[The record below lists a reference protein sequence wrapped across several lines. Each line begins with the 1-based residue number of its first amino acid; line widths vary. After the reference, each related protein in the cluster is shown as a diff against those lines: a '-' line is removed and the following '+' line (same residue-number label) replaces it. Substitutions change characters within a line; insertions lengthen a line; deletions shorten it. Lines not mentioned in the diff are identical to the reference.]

1 MMKKHLI
8 MEKAL
13 ELFAKQGFEATSVQQ
28 ITEHCGIS
36 KGAFYLSFKSK
47 NELILDLLDYFLR
60 KILSDIDYLVKN
72 TKNAA
77 LLYEF
82 YETLFH
88 SFQKHHDFAKLLL
101 KEQILTINDTFM
113 NKMYAYEVSFEKMI
127 LTLLERNY
135 GETIKNSKYDLIY
148 CVKGLINTYSQLL
161 LFGDAP
167 FDVKLLI
174 QSLVEKTNI
183 LAKYTTIPF
192 ISQELLQTLKRPTNE
207 NITKEQLLEMM
218 EEKIGTITVSRTE
231 NESLKELAAANDVFH
246 RHFSCNLASADEIEE
261 VFQEILALLE
271 SAKPETVYVIN
282 NAGVIEPIATVGAL
296 DLQAMIQNVAVNLTA
311 PMMITNI
318 LLHKASAKLRIAN
331 VSSGAA
337 ERPIQ
342 GWSTYCSTKAGLNM
356 FTQTAAAEQKSAGS
370 PHEIIAFSPG
380 IMDTD
385 MQSTIRSADKDA
397 FQDLEKFKEYKE
409 KGMLRPAA
417 TVGNALADLLLREEI
432 ENGKVYHVNEL
443 IK

>member
-1 MMKKHLI
+1 MMKKQLI

-13 ELFAKQGFEATSVQQ
+13 ELFAEQGFEATSVQQ

-47 NELILDLLDYFLR
+47 NELILALLDHFLR

-72 TKNAA
+72 TKNPA

-135 GETIKNSKYDLIY
+135 GETIKKSKYDLIY

-167 FDVKLLI
+167 FDVKLLA

-192 ISQELLQTLKRPTNE
+192 ISQELLQTLKSPTNE

-218 EEKIGTITVSRTE
+218 EEKIEEMEDSIE
-231 NESLKELAAANDVFH
+231 KESLSLLKEH
-246 RHFSCNLASADEIEE
+246 
-261 VFQEILALLE
+261 LLE
-271 SAKPETVYVIN
+271 PS
-282 NAGVIEPIATVGAL
+282 
-296 DLQAMIQNVAVNLTA
+296 
-311 PMMITNI
+311 
-318 LLHKASAKLRIAN
+318 
-331 VSSGAA
+331 
-337 ERPIQ
+337 
-342 GWSTYCSTKAGLNM
+342 
-356 FTQTAAAEQKSAGS
+356 
-370 PHEIIAFSPG
+370 FSPAIVKG
-380 IMDTD
+380 LLEN
-385 MQSTIRSADKDA
+385 IRHHPSCKMIA
-397 FQDLEKFKEYKE
+397 Y
-409 KGMLRPAA
+409 
-417 TVGNALADLLLREEI
+417 LLRHYW
-432 ENGKVYHVNEL
+432 GL
-443 IK
+443 QT